1 MLSQQFIN
9 TYVTIEV
16 IIGIASVSILVLYAL
31 YRVIDYLW
39 FRRKISKM
47 ESREQ
52 NFKPKNPLL

>member
-1 MLSQQFIN
+1 MLTQQFIN

-16 IIGIASVSILVLYAL
+16 IIGIASVSILALYAL
-31 YRVIDYLW
+31 YKFIDYLW
-39 FRRKISKM
+39 FRHKLNKS